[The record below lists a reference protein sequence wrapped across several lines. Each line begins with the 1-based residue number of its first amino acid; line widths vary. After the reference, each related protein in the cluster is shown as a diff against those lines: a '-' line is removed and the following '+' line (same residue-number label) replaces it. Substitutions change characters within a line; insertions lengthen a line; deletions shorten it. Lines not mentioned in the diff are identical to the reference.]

1 MAGFTASDAN
11 IDPNSMSL
19 ADKIVYGCMFE
30 WDKPE
35 DKIHLL
41 GLQAATSTTDNLAT
55 SAVNLKG
62 GSVHAPGATTE
73 TFVVDSYWRK
83 SDNYIQ
89 RSLRRCVHEKVRLGI
104 FRFDFNRMMKD
115 PKDPTKFI
123 VPGLFG
129 KAYPNGVPQTEA
141 VNNLLHSNITYNI
154 DGETQEGVT
163 GQDEMEP
170 ALYQIGLKLYTYA
183 HNTDMGGTMDPI
195 ADPMDVYSQNNG
207 GSTTPDSA
215 TPGSAAPAQH

>member
-11 IDPNSMSL
+11 IDPNSMNL
-19 ADKIVYGCMFE
+19 ADKIIYGCKFP
-30 WDKPE
+30 WDKKE
-35 DKIHLL
+35 DLIHLL
-41 GLQAATSTTDNLAT
+41 GLQAATSTTDSLAT

-83 SDNYIQ
+83 GDTYIQ
-89 RSLRRCVHEKVRLGI
+89 RSLRRCVHEKVHVGI
-104 FRFDFNRMMKD
+104 YRFDFNQMFKD
-115 PKDPTKFI
+115 PKDPSKFI
-123 VPGLFG
+123 VRGLYG
-129 KAYPNGVPQTEA
+129 QAYPNGVPQTEA

-154 DGETQEGVT
+154 DGEAQEGVT

-183 HNTDMGGTMDPI
+183 RNTDIGGTMDPI
-195 ADPMDVYSQNNG
+195 ADPLDAYKSTDSQNTN
-207 GSTTPDSA
+207 
-215 TPGSAAPAQH
+215 PALSK

>member
-1 MAGFTASDAN
+1 MAGFAASDAS
-11 IDPNSMSL
+11 IDPNSMNL
-19 ADKIVYGCMFE
+19 ADKIVYGCMFP
-30 WDKPE
+30 WDKKE
-35 DKIHLL
+35 DLIHLL

-83 SDNYIQ
+83 GDTYIQ
-89 RSLRRCVHEKVRLGI
+89 RSLRRCVHEKVQLGI
-104 FRFDFNRMMKD
+104 FRFDFNQMMKD
-115 PKDPTKFI
+115 PKDPTKFV
-123 VPGLFG
+123 VPGLYG

-170 ALYQIGLKLYTYA
+170 ALYQIGLKLYSYA

-195 ADPMDVYSQNNG
+195 DDPLDAYRKQNTN
-207 GSTTPDSA
+207 PA
-215 TPGSAAPAQH
+215 TPNA

>member
-11 IDPNSMSL
+11 IDPNSMNL
-19 ADKIVYGCMFE
+19 ADKIIYGCKFP
-30 WDKPE
+30 WDKKE
-35 DKIHLL
+35 DLIHLL
-41 GLQAATSTTDNLAT
+41 GLQAATSTTDSLAT

-83 SDNYIQ
+83 GDTYIQ
-89 RSLRRCVHEKVRLGI
+89 RSLRRCVHEKVHVGI
-104 FRFDFNRMMKD
+104 FRFDFNQMIKD
-115 PKDPTKFI
+115 PKDPTKFV
-123 VPGLFG
+123 VPGLYG
-129 KAYPNGVPQTEA
+129 QAYPNGVPQTEA

-163 GQDEMEP
+163 SQDEMEP

-183 HNTDMGGTMDPI
+183 HNTDIGGTMEPI
-195 ADPMDVYSQNNG
+195 ADPLDAYKTANTQNTN
-207 GSTTPDSA
+207 
-215 TPGSAAPAQH
+215 PALSK

>member
-41 GLQAATSTTDNLAT
+41 GLQAATSTTDNLA
-55 SAVNLKG
+55 SQAVNLKG
-62 GSVHAPGATTE
+62 GSMHAPGATTE

-83 SDNYIQ
+83 IDNYIQ

-104 FRFDFNRMMKD
+104 FRFDFNQMRKD
-115 PKDPTKFI
+115 PNKFI

-163 GQDEMEP
+163 NQDEMEP

-207 GSTTPDSA
+207 GSTNNP
-215 TPGSAAPAQH
+215 AAPKA

>member
-11 IDPNSMSL
+11 IDPNSMNL
-19 ADKIVYGCMFE
+19 ADKIIYGCKFP
-30 WDKPE
+30 WDKKE
-35 DKIHLL
+35 DLIHLL
-41 GLQAATSTTDNLAT
+41 GLQAATSTTDSLAT

-83 SDNYIQ
+83 GDTYIQ
-89 RSLRRCVHEKVRLGI
+89 RSLRRCVHEKVHVGI
-104 FRFDFNRMMKD
+104 YRFDFNQMFKD
-115 PKDPTKFI
+115 PKDPSKFI
-123 VPGLFG
+123 VRGLYG
-129 KAYPNGVPQTEA
+129 QAYPNGVPQTEA

-154 DGETQEGVT
+154 DGEAQEGVT

-183 HNTDMGGTMDPI
+183 RNTDIGGTMEPI
-195 ADPMDVYSQNNG
+195 ADPLDAYKGTNSQNTN
-207 GSTTPDSA
+207 
-215 TPGSAAPAQH
+215 PALSK

>member
-11 IDPNSMSL
+11 IDPNEMNL
-19 ADKIVYGCMFE
+19 ADKIVYGCMFP
-30 WDKPE
+30 WDKKE

-41 GLQAATSTTDNLAT
+41 GLQASTSTTDSLAS

-83 SDNYIQ
+83 GDNYIA
-89 RSLRRCVHEKVRLGI
+89 RSIRRCVHEKVQMGI
-104 FRFDFNRMMKD
+104 FRFDFNRKMQD
-115 PKDPTKFI
+115 PKDATKF
-123 VPGLFG
+123 VVSGLFG
-129 KAYPNGVPQTEA
+129 KAYPNGLPNTEA

-163 GQDEMEP
+163 SQDEMEP
-170 ALYQIGLKLYTYA
+170 ELYKIGLSLYSYA
-183 HNTDMGGTMDPI
+183 HNTDMGGEMDPEP
-195 ADPMDVYSQNNG
+195 DPLDEYLKANG
-207 GSTTPDSA
+207 GSTTTTDSL
-215 TPGSAAPAQH
+215 TK

>member
-1 MAGFTASDAN
+1 MAGFTVSDAN

-41 GLQAATSTTDNLAT
+41 GLQAATSTTDNLA
-55 SAVNLKG
+55 SQAVNLKG
-62 GSVHAPGATTE
+62 GSMHAPGASTE
-73 TFVVDSYWRK
+73 PFVVDSYWRK
-83 SDNYIQ
+83 IDNYIQ
-89 RSLRRCVHEKVRLGI
+89 RRLRRCVHEKVRLGI
-104 FRFDFNRMMKD
+104 FRFDFNRMRKD

-154 DGETQEGVT
+154 DSETQEGVT

-170 ALYQIGLKLYTYA
+170 AIYQIGLALYGYA
-183 HNTDMGGTMDPI
+183 HNTDMGGTMDPTP
-195 ADPMDVYSQNNG
+195 DPLDEYMKSNG
-207 GSTTPDSA
+207 GTTAKS
-215 TPGSAAPAQH
+215 PAEPKV

>member
-11 IDPNSMSL
+11 IDPNSMNL
-19 ADKIVYGCMFE
+19 ADKIIYGCKFP
-30 WDKPE
+30 WDKKE
-35 DKIHLL
+35 DLIHLL
-41 GLQAATSTTDNLAT
+41 GLQAATSTTDSLAT

-83 SDNYIQ
+83 GDTYIQ
-89 RSLRRCVHEKVRLGI
+89 RSLRRCVHEKVHVGI
-104 FRFDFNRMMKD
+104 YRFDFNQMFKD
-115 PKDPTKFI
+115 PKDPSKFI
-123 VPGLFG
+123 VRGLYG
-129 KAYPNGVPQTEA
+129 QAYPNGMPQTEA

-154 DGETQEGVT
+154 DGEAQEGVT

-183 HNTDMGGTMDPI
+183 RNTDIGGTMDPI
-195 ADPMDVYSQNNG
+195 ADPLDAYKSTDSQNTN
-207 GSTTPDSA
+207 
-215 TPGSAAPAQH
+215 PALSK

>member
-11 IDPNSMSL
+11 IDPNSMNL
-19 ADKIVYGCMFE
+19 ADKIVYGCMFP
-30 WDKPE
+30 WDKK
-35 DKIHLL
+35 DGLIHLL
-41 GLQAATSTTDNLAT
+41 GLQAATSTTDSLAT

-83 SDNYIQ
+83 GDTYIQ
-89 RSLRRCVHEKVRLGI
+89 RSLRRCVHEKVLMGI
-104 FRFDFNRMMKD
+104 FRFDFNQMIKD
-115 PKDPTKFI
+115 PKDPTKFV
-123 VPGLFG
+123 VPGLYG
-129 KAYPNGVPQTEA
+129 QAYPNGVPQTEA

-154 DGETQEGVT
+154 NGETQEGVT

-183 HNTDMGGTMDPI
+183 HNTDMGGTMEPI
-195 ADPMDVYSQNNG
+195 ADPLDAYKGTNSQNDN
-207 GSTTPDSA
+207 
-215 TPGSAAPAQH
+215 PALSK

>member
-11 IDPNSMSL
+11 IDPNSMNL
-19 ADKIVYGCMFE
+19 ADKIIYGCKFP
-30 WDKPE
+30 WDEKE
-35 DKIHLL
+35 DLIHLL
-41 GLQAATSTTDNLAT
+41 GLQAATSTTDSLAT

-83 SDNYIQ
+83 GDTYIQ
-89 RSLRRCVHEKVRLGI
+89 RSLRRCVHEKVHVGI
-104 FRFDFNRMMKD
+104 FRFDFNQMIKD
-115 PKDPTKFI
+115 PKDPTKFV
-123 VPGLFG
+123 VPGLYG
-129 KAYPNGVPQTEA
+129 QAYPNGVPQTEA

-163 GQDEMEP
+163 SQDEMEP

-183 HNTDMGGTMDPI
+183 HNTDIGGTMKPITDPLD
-195 ADPMDVYSQNNG
+195 AYKGTNSQNTN
-207 GSTTPDSA
+207 
-215 TPGSAAPAQH
+215 PALSK

>member
-1 MAGFTASDAN
+1 M
-11 IDPNSMSL
+11 
-19 ADKIVYGCMFE
+19 
-30 WDKPE
+30 
-35 DKIHLL
+35 
-41 GLQAATSTTDNLAT
+41 
-55 SAVNLKG
+55 
-62 GSVHAPGATTE
+62 
-73 TFVVDSYWRK
+73 R
-83 SDNYIQ
+83 
-89 RSLRRCVHEKVRLGI
+89 
-104 FRFDFNRMMKD
+104 KD

-154 DGETQEGVT
+154 DGDTQEGVT

-170 ALYQIGLKLYTYA
+170 ALYQIGLNLYTYA

-207 GSTTPDSA
+207 GSTTP
-215 TPGSAAPAQH
+215 GSAAPAQH

>member
-11 IDPNSMSL
+11 IDPNSMNL
-19 ADKIVYGCMFE
+19 ADKIIYGCKFP
-30 WDKPE
+30 WDKKE
-35 DKIHLL
+35 DLIHLL
-41 GLQAATSTTDNLAT
+41 GLQAATSTTDSLAT

-83 SDNYIQ
+83 GDTYIQ
-89 RSLRRCVHEKVRLGI
+89 RSLRRCVHEKVHVGI
-104 FRFDFNRMMKD
+104 YRFDFNQMFKD
-115 PKDPTKFI
+115 PKDPSKFI
-123 VPGLFG
+123 VRGLYG
-129 KAYPNGVPQTEA
+129 QAYPNGVPQTEA

-154 DGETQEGVT
+154 DGEAQEGVT

-183 HNTDMGGTMDPI
+183 RNTDIGGTMDPI
-195 ADPMDVYSQNNG
+195 ADPLDAYKSTDSQNTN
-207 GSTTPDSA
+207 
-215 TPGSAAPAQH
+215 PALSKQS

>member
-89 RSLRRCVHEKVRLGI
+89 RSLRRCVHEKVR
-104 FRFDFNRMMKD
+104 
-115 PKDPTKFI
+115 
-123 VPGLFG
+123 
-129 KAYPNGVPQTEA
+129 
-141 VNNLLHSNITYNI
+141 
-154 DGETQEGVT
+154 
-163 GQDEMEP
+163 
-170 ALYQIGLKLYTYA
+170 
-183 HNTDMGGTMDPI
+183 
-195 ADPMDVYSQNNG
+195 
-207 GSTTPDSA
+207 
-215 TPGSAAPAQH
+215 

>member
-11 IDPNSMSL
+11 IDPNSMNL
-19 ADKIVYGCMFE
+19 ADKIIYGCKFP
-30 WDKPE
+30 WDKKE
-35 DKIHLL
+35 DLIHLL
-41 GLQAATSTTDNLAT
+41 GLQAATSTTDSLAT

-83 SDNYIQ
+83 GDTYIQ
-89 RSLRRCVHEKVRLGI
+89 RSLRRCVHEKVHVGI
-104 FRFDFNRMMKD
+104 FRFDFNQMIKD
-115 PKDPTKFI
+115 PKDPTKFV
-123 VPGLFG
+123 VPGLYG
-129 KAYPNGVPQTEA
+129 QAYPNGVPQTEA

-163 GQDEMEP
+163 SQDEMEP

-183 HNTDMGGTMDPI
+183 HNTDIGGTMEPI
-195 ADPMDVYSQNNG
+195 ADPLDAYKGTNSQNTN
-207 GSTTPDSA
+207 
-215 TPGSAAPAQH
+215 PALSK

>member
-1 MAGFTASDAN
+1 MAGFTASDAS
-11 IDPNSMSL
+11 IDPSSMNL
-19 ADKIVYGCMFE
+19 ADKIVYGCMFP
-30 WDKPE
+30 WDKKE

-41 GLQAATSTTDNLAT
+41 GLQAATSTTDNLAA

-62 GSVHAPGATTE
+62 GSVHAPGAMTE

-83 SDNYIQ
+83 GDTYIQ

-104 FRFDFNRMMKD
+104 FRFDFNRMITD
-115 PKDPTKFI
+115 PKDPTKF
-123 VPGLFG
+123 VVSGLFG

-163 GQDEMEP
+163 GQDEMDPELYRIGL
-170 ALYQIGLKLYTYA
+170 ALYGYA
-183 HNTDMGGTMDPI
+183 HNTDMGGTMDP
-195 ADPMDVYSQNNG
+195 
-207 GSTTPDSA
+207 TPDPLDEYKKNNSG
-215 TPGSAAPAQH
+215 TTTDSAAPKA